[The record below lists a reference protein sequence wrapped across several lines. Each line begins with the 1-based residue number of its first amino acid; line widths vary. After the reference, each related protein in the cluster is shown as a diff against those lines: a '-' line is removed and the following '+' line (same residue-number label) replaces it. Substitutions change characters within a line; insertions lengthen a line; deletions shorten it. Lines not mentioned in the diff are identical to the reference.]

1 MTNVAAVGVNDH
13 RTHMP
18 MPEVSSS
25 SLINRAA
32 PTAITSTITEKMAAL
47 LLSPSLVNTFEA
59 LPPPEK
65 RRDVPAGRQ

>member
-1 MTNVAAVGVNDH
+1 
-13 RTHMP
+13 
-18 MPEVSSS
+18 MPEVSPS

-32 PTAITSTITEKMAAL
+32 PTAITSTSTEKMAAL
-47 LLSPSLVNTFEA
+47 LVSPSLVNTFEA